1 MAAIYP
7 SSSDQEQS
15 QQTRQNSSGVSQDI
29 GDEPAVGIYERPQR
43 GFSVAGAVL
52 LIIVLLLVAYFVMQ
66 WIF

>member
-15 QQTRQNSSGVSQDI
+15 QRTNQNSSGASQDV

-43 GFSVAGAVL
+43 RFSVAGAVL

>member
-7 SSSDQEQS
+7 SSSDKEQS
-15 QQTRQNSSGVSQDI
+15 QRAIQNSSGVSQDV
-29 GDEPAVGIYERPQR
+29 GDEPAVGVYERPQR